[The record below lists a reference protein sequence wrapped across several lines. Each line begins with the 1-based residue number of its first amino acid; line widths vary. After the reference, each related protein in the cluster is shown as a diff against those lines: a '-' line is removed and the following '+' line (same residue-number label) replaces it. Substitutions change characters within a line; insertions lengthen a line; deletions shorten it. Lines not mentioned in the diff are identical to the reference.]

1 MTDIQ
6 KSFQHQQS
14 KQGLNT
20 RHVKS
25 VFAVF
30 QLQKSPII
38 RFLGLEYTVQFKS
51 NGKQKFTG
59 MKETKNLIFTIVFNQ
74 DVYS

>member
-25 VFAVF
+25 SFCGFPVTKFTNN
-30 QLQKSPII
+30 QIS
-38 RFLGLEYTVQFKS
+38 RVQFKS

-59 MKETKNLIFTIVFNQ
+59 MKETKNLIITIVFNQ